1 MRRRL
6 PIKAVSQI
14 SLDPQPQGTRAVYLV
29 EARDESEAREVSN
42 LFGDL
47 EPELRIRQLSSGK
60 LVTYVVKA
68 SQDQQDALGELEL
81 ALKRNFGFVI
91 LHRSFD
97 SLIYKIVEEL
107 CVDTGSR
114 LISVPRCDICGKIE
128 PFPDTVVSLADQV
141 GETIV
146 SGSYCGSCTAAS
158 SARSNKEFLLSLL
171 QADTRDFSA
180 IQDVQLVRAR
190 SRKSIKFRIQ
200 CRTEHGCVA
209 NG

>member
-1 MRRRL
+1 MRRRM
-6 PIKAVSQI
+6 PIKTVRQI

-29 EARDESEAREVSN
+29 EARNESEASEVSD
-42 LFGDL
+42 LFTDL

-60 LVTYVVKA
+60 LVTYAVKA
-68 SQDQQDALGELEL
+68 SQDQQDALGELEM

-97 SLIYKIVEEL
+97 ALIYKIVEEL
-107 CVDTGSR
+107 CEDTGSR

-146 SGSYCGSCTAAS
+146 SGSYCRSCTAAS

-171 QADTRDFSA
+171 QADTRDFSG
-180 IQDVQLVRAR
+180 IEGLQLIRAR
-190 SRKSIKFRIQ
+190 SRESIKFRIQ
-200 CRTEHGCVA
+200 SRAEHSCAA